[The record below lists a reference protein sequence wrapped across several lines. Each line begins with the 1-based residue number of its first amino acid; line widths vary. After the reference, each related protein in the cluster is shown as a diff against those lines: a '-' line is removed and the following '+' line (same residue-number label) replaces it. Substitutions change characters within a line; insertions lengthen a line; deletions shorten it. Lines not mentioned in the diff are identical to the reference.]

1 MRCSVS
7 QITSSAETNSAL
19 PAPTSDAAGEEF
31 TTFTTMLLDIALRP
45 ISDAVGE
52 IGSVVTDAV
61 AANIAR
67 TAFEGPR

>member
-1 MRCSVS
+1 
-7 QITSSAETNSAL
+7 
-19 PAPTSDAAGEEF
+19 
-31 TTFTTMLLDIALRP
+31 MLLDIALRP